1 MLVKVSWPSGKKKK
15 KSDIQTRNRK
25 SEDQLKNVNGN
36 SHYFSFWQMLH
47 LMLLHFISR
56 ITDIISDE

>member
-15 KSDIQTRNRK
+15 KKGDIQTRK
-25 SEDQLKNVNGN
+25 SEDQLKNFNGN